1 MTDRRGPLLSVVVP
15 VYAVEAFL
23 PQCLD
28 SILADPTADLEVVA
42 VDDRSPDGSPALLD
56 RYADA
61 DGRVRV
67 LHLAENAG
75 LGGARNA
82 GLARA
87 TGRYVWF
94 VDADDW
100 LPEGS
105 VAAVLARLAETGPDV
120 LVVDHEEVF
129 PDGRTV
135 PGSTPGVLARPAAPI
150 TLAQRP
156 ELLRLA
162 QSACTK
168 VVRRELLERT
178 GLRFAPGWY
187 EDCSYSHPLLMS
199 AGSID
204 LLDRVCYCYRQ
215 RADTGAITKT
225 PSRRHFEVFDQYERL
240 FEVVDAAA
248 PRHDRFRPDLFRIM
262 IDHYLVI
269 VGNERRVPPELREAF
284 FHRMARDYRRRL
296 PAEGYPVPGGM
307 AGLKHR
313 LVARDD
319 WRAYAGL
326 RAVYRRLGRGG

>member
-1 MTDRRGPLLSVVVP
+1 MTPTLSVVVP
-15 VYAVEAFL
+15 VYAVEQFL
-23 PQCLD
+23 PACLD
-28 SILADPTADLEVVA
+28 SLLAEPTTELEIVA

-56 RYADA
+56 AYAERDR
-61 DGRVRV
+61 RVRV

-75 LGGARNA
+75 LSGARNA

-87 TGRYVWF
+87 RGRYVWF

-100 LPEGS
+100 VPAGS
-105 VAAVLARLAETGPDV
+105 VGAVLARLAETGPDV
-120 LVVDHEEVF
+120 LVVNHQEVF
-129 PDGRTV
+129 DDGRV
-135 PGSTPGVLARPAAPI
+135 LPGSPPGALDRPPAPISLADRPA
-150 TLAQRP
+150 
-156 ELLRLA
+156 LLRLA

-168 VVRRELLERT
+168 VVQRRLLDRI

-187 EDCSYSHPLLMS
+187 EDVSYSHALLL
-199 AGSID
+199 AAASID
-204 LLDRVCYCYRQ
+204 LFDRVCYCYRQ
-215 RADTGAITKT
+215 RGDVGAITKT
-225 PSRRHFEVFDQYERL
+225 PSRRHFEVFDQYERVFDL
-240 FEVVDAAA
+240 VDGAA
-248 PRHDRFRPDLFRIM
+248 PRYDRFRADLFRVM

-269 VGNERRVPPELREAF
+269 VGNERRVPPDLRESF

-296 PAEGYPVPGGM
+296 PAGGYPLPGGV